1 MPQAR
6 LKATFMRGG
15 TSKAVVFDR
24 KDLPADP
31 AAWDPI
37 FLAVMGSPDGNGRQ
51 LDGMGGGL
59 SSVSKICVV
68 GPSSRPDAD
77 IDYTFAQVA
86 VKEASVDYSGNCGN
100 MSSAMGPFAVTEGLA
115 AAPADGEAVVRIHNT
130 NTGKVIVSRFPMA
143 QGEPQSDG
151 DMAIDGV
158 AGTGA
163 PVRLEFVDPG
173 GTKTGR
179 LLPTGHARD
188 RLSVPGL
195 GEVEA
200 SMVDAANPC
209 VFVAAAALGKTGS
222 ELPDALD
229 QDAVFL
235 ERMEAIR
242 RAASVA
248 MGIAP
253 DADAAGRIP
262 SVPKVAMIAAPAAM
276 PTLSGRTVAADEM
289 SLAIRMISIGQPHR
303 AVPITGA
310 TCLAIAVRVE
320 GSLPHAMARID
331 DGPIT
336 VAHPSGTTVVDAK
349 VENAGDPARARAV
362 HGAVYRTARR
372 LFDGQVYYQ
381 PRRLAEPARQ
391 DTARQAAE

>member
-6 LKATFMRGG
+6 LRATFMRGG
-15 TSKAVVFDR
+15 TSKAVMFNR
-24 KDLPADP
+24 ADLPADP
-31 AAWDPI
+31 SAWDPI

-51 LDGMGGGL
+51 LNGMGGGL

-68 GPSSRPDAD
+68 GPPSRPDAD
-77 IDYTFAQVA
+77 IDYTFAQIA

-115 AAPADGEAVVRIHNT
+115 TAPADGEAVVRIHNT
-130 NTGKVIVSRFPMA
+130 NTGKVIIARFPMA
-143 QGEPQSDG
+143 DGEPQTEG
-151 DMAIDGV
+151 ELAIDGV

-163 PVRLEFVDPG
+163 PVRLEFIDPG

-188 RLSVPGL
+188 LLSVPGL

-200 SMVDAANPC
+200 SLVDAANPC
-209 VFVAAAALGKTGS
+209 VFVAASALGKTGS
-222 ELPDALD
+222 ELPDALE
-229 QDAVFL
+229 QDDVFL
-235 ERMEAIR
+235 ARMEAIR
-242 RAASVA
+242 QAASVA

-253 DADAAGRIP
+253 DAAAAGRIP
-262 SVPKVAMIAAPAAM
+262 SVPKVAMIASPAAM
-276 PTLSGRTVAADEM
+276 PTLSGRTIAADAM

-310 TCLAIAVRVE
+310 TCLAIAVRIE
-320 GSLPHAMARID
+320 GSLPHALARAD
-331 DGPIT
+331 EGPIT
-336 VAHPSGTTVVDAK
+336 VAHPSGTTVVDAQ
-349 VENAGDPARARAV
+349 VENAGDPARARAI

-381 PRRLAEPARQ
+381 PSRLAQSE
-391 DTARQAAE
+391 RQAAE